1 MKAFLTFVCC
11 FFTVAFS
18 LPAQTLLEGYV
29 RDMEC
34 RGISEAVVTVMRPDT
49 REVIYSTQTDTAGVF
64 VLTDAPRHFLL
75 DVASFGYKPYTRAL
89 DADSCKGNPLH
100 ITLEYISLDEVT
112 VTADGK
118 PRIAQR
124 E

>member
-34 RGISEAVVTVMRPDT
+34 RGISEAVVTVMLPDT
-49 REVIYSTQTDTAGVF
+49 RELIYSTQTDTAGVF
-64 VLTDAPRHFLL
+64 VLADVPRHFLL
-75 DVASFGYKPYTRAL
+75 DVVS
-89 DADSCKGNPLH
+89 SV
-100 ITLEYISLDEVT
+100 ISLIFVRWT
-112 VTADGK
+112 QIRVRGTRYTSPWNTSRWTK
-118 PRIAQR
+118 
-124 E
+124 

>member
-34 RGISEAVVTVMRPDT
+34 RGISEAVVTVMHPDT

-64 VLTDAPRHFLL
+64 VLTDCAGRRFVQGEPATRHLGIHL
-75 DVASFGYKPYTRAL
+75 VGRSDCYRQWETP
-89 DADSCKGNPLH
+89 
-100 ITLEYISLDEVT
+100 
-112 VTADGK
+112 DG
-118 PRIAQR
+118 AQR